1 MTTCR
6 CKYLNVVSGDM
17 AREYIESHLDRIRVD
32 GMGRSVFRCADTEID
47 WVEEREPAGYGDDVS
62 VLRRSDR

>member
-17 AREYIESHLDRIRVD
+17 ARDYLRSHLEHGRTD
-32 GMGRSVFRCADTEID
+32 GMGRTVHRCPDTDIE
-47 WVEEREPAGYGDDVS
+47 WVEEREQAGYGDDVE
-62 VLRRSDR
+62 VLRRASR